1 MLFFIASFT
10 EYHQIPMF
18 QPDEEQTVFVTPHG
32 LYCYRVIPFGLK
44 NVGAT
49 YQRLM
54 TKIFKPLIDQTME
67 VCIDDIVMKS
77 RIQSEHA
84 QHLEETFHLMRTYNM
99 RLNPT
104 KYAFGVSTGKF
115 LGFMVTQKGI
125 QVDSNKIKIVIET
138 LVPSSKKE
146 LQHLT
151 SHLAALGC
159 FIACFTDK
167 LRSCFLTLKGVS
179 ATDWRNE
186 CGWALDEVKHY
197 LTKPPILSSP

>member
-1 MLFFIASFT
+1 
-10 EYHQIPMF
+10 
-18 QPDEEQTVFVTPHG
+18 
-32 LYCYRVIPFGLK
+32 
-44 NVGAT
+44 
-49 YQRLM
+49 M

-67 VCIDDIVMKS
+67 ICIDDIVMKS
-77 RIQSEHA
+77 RTQSEHA

-104 KYAFGVSTGKF
+104 KCAFGVSTGKF
-115 LGFMVTQKGI
+115 LGFMVTQRGI
-125 QVDSNKIKIVIET
+125 QVNSNKIKIVLET
-138 LVPSSKKE
+138 LAPSSKKE

-151 SHLAALGC
+151 GHLAALGC
-159 FIACFTDK
+159 LITCFTDK

-179 ATDWRNE
+179 AIDWTNE